1 MAEKKSKDAPP
12 TARARERSHWCQAS
26 FVIVGEVMGAGVLGL
41 PACLAQMGWLLG
53 TAAVIFFGLC
63 ALYSGY
69 LIAETRNRFHPRAGT
84 FADIAE
90 QLSRKLRGDDDD
102 EDAVIEAESGGVAVA
117 AGEVEAQ
124 GEESGAEKS
133 DGAADEDETDD
144 EGAVLLA
151 SSDGATAK
159 PSSSSTALHISA
171 VAEWCTGEDSAAQ
184 CCAKCAQVCGC
195 GLGMS
200 LLVGTTRWMM
210 LLNWFIA
217 LPFFMMAAAN
227 SLSVALG
234 FVPGAANVCTSV
246 WTLVVGVLL
255 LGISQVR
262 DLHALSWV
270 ALASSIA
277 LLVAVVV
284 MLVALGTQGIP
295 NHTYEAPTVGAGSDP
310 FRVMSAFGGIVW
322 AWGGQAM
329 FPEIMREMRDG
340 RCVLLLSSFCR
351 RGGRVASCAR
361 CLRTASVAN
370 TLPPPSALSLSVPS
384 LSPTR
389 AAVNSSRTRSE
400 RRTASWPSCTL
411 RPQTTTVTLH
421 YMRILSHI

>member
-1 MAEKKSKDAPP
+1 MSQPCVLFIPATAAHAQAARSHPQSAMAEEEAEDTAP
-12 TARARERSHWCQAS
+12 TVRAHERSHWCQAS

-41 PACLAQMGWLLG
+41 PSCLARMGWLIG
-53 TAAVIFFGLC
+53 TAAVLFFGLC

-90 QLSRKLRGDDDD
+90 QLSRKLRGDDND
-102 EDAVIEAESGGVAVA
+102 EDAVIEAGSGGVAVA

-124 GEESGAEKS
+124 GEGGGEDEG
-133 DGAADEDETDD
+133 DGAADEDETED
-144 EGAVLLA
+144 EGAMLLA
-151 SSDGATAK
+151 SSDGEAVK
-159 PSSSSTALHISA
+159 PSSSVFQIGA

-184 CCAKCAQVCGC
+184 CCAKCAQICGC
-195 GLGMS
+195 GRGMS

-234 FVPGAANVCTSV
+234 FIPGAASVCSSV
-246 WTLVVGVLL
+246 WTLIVAVLL

-270 ALASSIA
+270 ALASSVA
-277 LLVAVVV
+277 LLVAVIV
-284 MLVALGTQGIP
+284 MLVALGTQPYP
-295 NHTYEAPTVGAGSDP
+295 NHSYESPKAGAGSDP

-340 RCVLLLSSFCR
+340 RCVSTLTAR
-351 RGGRVASCAR
+351 TCA
-361 CLRTASVAN
+361 
-370 TLPPPSALSLSVPS
+370 
-384 LSPTR
+384 
-389 AAVNSSRTRSE
+389 
-400 RRTASWPSCTL
+400 L
-411 RPQTTTVTLH
+411 RPL
-421 YMRILSHI
+421 RR